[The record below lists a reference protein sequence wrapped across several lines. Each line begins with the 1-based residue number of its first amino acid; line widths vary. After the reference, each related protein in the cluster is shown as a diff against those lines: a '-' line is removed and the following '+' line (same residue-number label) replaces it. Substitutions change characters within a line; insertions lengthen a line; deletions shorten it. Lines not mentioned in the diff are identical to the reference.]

1 MKTNLNP
8 NEWIVMNALWEH
20 SPRTLSETIEA
31 IGDKADWN
39 YKTYQSYMVLLAKK
53 GYVTSEKRGRDK
65 FYAPAVTR
73 EACVEEESRSL
84 LKKLESD
91 SVKLLVASM
100 VREGDL
106 SAADRMEL
114 LGLLETLIEKEDGA
128 K

>member
-1 MKTNLNP
+1 M
-8 NEWIVMNALWEH
+8 
-20 SPRTLSETIEA
+20 
-31 IGDKADWN
+31 
-39 YKTYQSYMVLLAKK
+39 
-53 GYVTSEKRGRDK
+53 
-65 FYAPAVTR
+65 TR